1 MRCQKDVNGRQEA
14 VNGDIGLQAILDTLS
29 VSILLLNS
37 NSEVLFA
44 NKAAESIFSSKN
56 WFRVTDGKLRCNAR
70 DHEELSNY
78 VRMAAAN
85 QIEDTDNVL
94 FLSGRDSHDGLL
106 LAFSALRAG
115 NDSDDAQG
123 ALLYNVV
130 AVVIEPNQHGTT
142 EPELLKR
149 LYSLTDAEAKIAA
162 YLANG
167 LDYSEIAKQRNVS
180 VSTVRSY
187 SKSIFKK
194 LCVNSRAGVVRKV
207 LAASIPLNLYS

>member
-1 MRCQKDVNGRQEA
+1 MWCQEAVNGRQEA
-14 VNGDIGLQAILDTLS
+14 VSGNIGLQGVLDTLS
-29 VSILLLNS
+29 VSVLLLNS

-70 DHEELSNY
+70 DHEDLGNY

-85 QIEDTDNVL
+85 QIDATDNVL

-106 LAFSALRAG
+106 LAFSALRTGEQSVEPQG
-115 NDSDDAQG
+115 NTTH
-123 ALLYNVV
+123 NVV
-130 AVVIEPNQHGTT
+130 AVVIDPNQHGTT

-149 LYSLTDAEAKIAA
+149 LYSLTDTEAKIAA

-180 VSTVRSY
+180 ISTVRSY

-207 LAASIPLNLYS
+207 LAATIPLSLCS